1 MRPLIVFLIVSAVL
15 SVVGTGLVADSPYEP
30 NVVSERNPFAPE
42 RPATLNATTATSY
55 LVDYEQTRLYNDLLR
70 SRGHTLDRSDDVR
83 TDCTGISS
91 NQTATDRFR
100 VRLQCHGEI
109 ADTYRLIQPTKV
121 TYTVTYSIN
130 DTTQKQ
136 VSIRGYPYSV
146 RDELRQRPPS
156 AE

>member
-1 MRPLIVFLIVSAVL
+1 MRRLIVLIIVGAVL
-15 SVVGTGLVADSPYEP
+15 SAVGTGLVADSPYDS

-42 RPATLNATTATSY
+42 RPATLNATTAASY
-55 LVDYEQTRLYNDLLR
+55 LIDYEQTRLYNDLLR
-70 SRGHTLDRSDDVR
+70 SRGHTLDRGDDVR
-83 TDCTGISS
+83 TDCATISA

-109 ADTYRLIQPTKV
+109 VDTYRLIQPTKF
-121 TYTVTYSIN
+121 TYTVTYSID
-130 DTTQKQ
+130 DTAQKQ
-136 VSIRGYPYSV
+136 VSIRGYPYSA